1 VIPSSFEYVKA
12 TSVAE
17 AVSALA
23 ESDEAKLLAGGQS
36 FIPILR
42 LKLASP
48 ELIVDVSRVSELRGI
63 REDGAALVI
72 GSMTTHHEVM
82 NDSLVKTHA
91 PLLAAATATV
101 ADPQVRHRGTFG
113 GALAHADPAGD
124 LPGVALVHGATM
136 TIVGPKG
143 TRTVSAAEFFVDYLE
158 TVLEEDELLTSIRLP
173 KLSVGEAG
181 AGWGVHY
188 EKFNRVAQAWSIVGV
203 AAAVR
208 RDNGHIAE
216 ARIALT
222 NMGSTHLRATAAE
235 EALAG
240 AEATAGAVHG
250 ASQLA
255 AEGTSPTSDQNAAAD
270 YREELARVLTN
281 RAVKAA
287 AGI

>member
-1 VIPSSFEYVKA
+1 VIPSSFEYLKA
-12 TSVAE
+12 NSVAE

-23 ESDEAKLLAGGQS
+23 GSDDAKVLAGGQS

-48 ELIVDVSRVSELRGI
+48 ELVVDVSRVAEMRGV
-63 REDGAALVI
+63 REDGDALVI
-72 GSMTTHHEVM
+72 GAMTTHHEVM
-82 NDSLVKTHA
+82 NDPLVKAHA
-91 PLLAAATATV
+91 PLLAMATATV

-124 LPGVALVHGATM
+124 LPGVTLVHGATM
-136 TIVGPKG
+136 TITGPSG
-143 TRTVSAAEFFVDYLE
+143 SRTVEAADFFVDYLE
-158 TVLEEDELLTSIRLP
+158 TALAEDELLTSIRVP
-173 KLSVGEAG
+173 KLG

-203 AAAVR
+203 AAAVK

-222 NMGSTHLRATAAE
+222 NMGSTHLRATATE
-235 EALAG
+235 NALAG
-240 AEATAGAVHG
+240 AEATDGAVHG
-250 ASQLA
+250 AAQLA
-255 AEGTSPTSDQNAAAD
+255 AEGTSPAADQNAQPD
-270 YREELARVLTN
+270 YREHLARVLTH

-287 AGI
+287 AGLS